1 MLSDPIAALATPA
14 GRSAI
19 AVVRLSGEGAFSIA
33 RAVAPAFEPIP
44 RMARLVTFVAG
55 DGTAVDRGL
64 CIAFPVP
71 HSYTGEDVVEFSCH
85 GGLVAPARL
94 LEALYAAGA
103 RPAAPGEFT
112 RRAVLNGRLDLI

>member
-1 MLSDPIAALATPA
+1 MLTDPIAALATPA

-19 AVVRLSGEGAFSIA
+19 AVVRVSGAGAFAIA
-33 RAVAPAFEPIP
+33 RALIPGFEPLP
-44 RMARLVTFVAG
+44 RVAQLATFLAG
-55 DGTAVDRGL
+55 DGTPIDRGL
-64 CIAFPVP
+64 YTAFPGP

-103 RPAAPGEFT
+103 RPA
-112 RRAVLNGRLDLI
+112 